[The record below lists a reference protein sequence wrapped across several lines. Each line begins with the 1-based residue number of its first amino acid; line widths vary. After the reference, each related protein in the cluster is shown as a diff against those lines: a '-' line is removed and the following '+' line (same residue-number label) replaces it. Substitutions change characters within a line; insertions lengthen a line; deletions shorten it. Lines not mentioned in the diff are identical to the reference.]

1 MDNLSHGG
9 KMISEANFDSSK
21 LWNNCLDYVALRVN
35 NHSFNT
41 WFKHTRGSQQDDG
54 SLKII
59 VPNRFVADWLSD
71 RYADLIDEALIQIN
85 GVPMPYVFE
94 IKNGNGSNGQTEIEF
109 QSRPEPVRPIAPVT
123 VHPDYALNGNY
134 RFDNFVVGS
143 SNQFAHAAALAVS
156 EAPGKTNYNPL
167 FMYGGTGLGKTH
179 LLEAIGN
186 AVKEKFPGK
195 RILYASSEKFTSDFI
210 NSLSNGTTLKFTSLY
225 RTADLLLI
233 DDTQFFSGKE
243 STQEQFFHTFNDL
256 YHSGRQIV
264 LTSDRHPKDT
274 KGLEERLLSR
284 FASGLVADLQPPD
297 LETRMAILR
306 RRIEQDKSSMPED
319 VLYFIADNVRS
330 NIREL
335 EGCLTR
341 LTAYASISKA
351 EINLNFA
358 QEVLGKDIFQVK
370 KEITVKQVQKKT
382 AEVFNIDPA
391 MMTAKKKT
399 APVALARQVAM
410 YVTRKHT
417 SLSLKSIGE
426 AFGGRD
432 HSTVIHACELIG
444 QKIETDSNFRR
455 KVADLTHALLA

>member
-1 MDNLSHGG
+1 
-9 KMISEANFDSSK
+9 MISDANFDSDK
-21 LWNNCLDYVALRVN
+21 LWNNCLNYVAIRLN

-41 WFKHTRGSQQDDG
+41 WFKHTKGEQLDDG
-54 SLKII
+54 SLKIV

-71 RYADLIDEALIQIN
+71 RYADLIDEALLEIN
-85 GVPMPYVFE
+85 GTILPYVFE
-94 IKNGNGSNGQTEIEF
+94 IKNGNGNGSAGQTEIDF
-109 QSRPEPVRPIAPVT
+109 DRQPVVIKSAAPAIT
-123 VHPDYALNGNY
+123 PPNYALNGKY

-143 SNQFAHAAALAVS
+143 SNQFAHAAAVAVS

-167 FMYGGTGLGKTH
+167 FIYGGTGLGKTH

-195 RILYASSEKFTSDFI
+195 RIIYASSEKFTSDFI

-306 RRIEQDKSSMPED
+306 RRVEQDKSSLPEE
-319 VLYFIADNVRS
+319 VLYFIANNVTT

-341 LTAYASISKA
+341 LTAHASINKA
-351 EINLNFA
+351 EINLSYA
-358 QEVLGKDIFQVK
+358 QQVLGKDIFPVK
-370 KEITVKQVQKKT
+370 KEITVKQIQKKT
-382 AEVFNIDPA
+382 AEAFNIESDD
-391 MMTAKKKT
+391 MTAKKKT
-399 APVALARQVAM
+399 APIALGRQVAM
-410 YVTRKHT
+410 YLTRKYT
-417 SLSLKSIGE
+417 PLSLKAIGD

-432 HSTVIHACELIG
+432 HSTVIHACDLVARKME
-444 QKIETDSNFRR
+444 EDSNFRR
-455 KVADLTHALLA
+455 KVADIIHTLLA

>member
-1 MDNLSHGG
+1 
-9 KMISEANFDSSK
+9 MISEANYDSSK

-59 VPNRFVADWLSD
+59 VPNRFVADWLLD

-109 QSRPEPVRPIAPVT
+109 QSRPVPVRPIAPVT
-123 VHPDYALNGNY
+123 VHPDYALNGKY

-167 FMYGGTGLGKTH
+167 FIYGGTGLGKTH

-186 AVKEKFPGK
+186 TVKEKFPGK
-195 RILYASSEKFTSDFI
+195 RIIYASSEKFTSDFI

-319 VLYFIADNVRS
+319 VLYFIANNVRS

-358 QEVLGKDIFQVK
+358 QEVLGKDIFQAK

-382 AEVFNIDPA
+382 AEVFNIDPV

-410 YVTRKHT
+410 YLTRKHT
-417 SLSLKSIGE
+417 SLSLKAIGE